1 MMNKFSNFLSS
12 SLRFSFAQLNSR
24 GQFLKIVHIANS
36 VIDCSLT
43 SEGDNAG
50 EKIIEIGI

>member
-36 VIDCSLT
+36 VIDGSLT